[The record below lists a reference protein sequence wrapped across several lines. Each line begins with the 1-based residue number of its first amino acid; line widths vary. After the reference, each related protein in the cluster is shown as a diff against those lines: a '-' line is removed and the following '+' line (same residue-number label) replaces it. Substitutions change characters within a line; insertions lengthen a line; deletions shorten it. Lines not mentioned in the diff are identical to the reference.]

1 MRSRFVL
8 ALGLT
13 FFLLGLLDVAIKVE
27 RIEASGTIYLR
38 ANGAV
43 EGTDKI
49 ATVDNVTYTF
59 VGNINDSI
67 VIERSNIIVN
77 GNGHTLQGSG
87 SGNAFYWHVINN
99 VTVRSIDIRD
109 FACGVYLA
117 SASLSTV
124 SGNTITNSQIGV
136 RLDGGANNTIS
147 ENTITNSQ
155 TGVSLRYGSND
166 QTFFGNTITNS
177 SNYAIYSDGC
187 STNTFSANTIRE
199 SGTGVSLE
207 YGSSNNYLS
216 ENTITNSQ
224 TGVFLYYLSNNN
236 TVSGNTITNSAT
248 CGVSL
253 RSSNNVV
260 SGNTIANSHFGV
272 YLDSGGNEIY
282 HNNFINYTSPASA
295 MASARWDDGYP
306 SGGNY
311 WSDYLTRYPDAAEN
325 DSSAIW
331 GTSYV
336 IDVNNTDRYPLMGTF
351 SDFKVTAE
359 YHVQI
364 ICNSSISDFQFNGTA
379 ILFDVTGVEGT
390 TGFCRICIPKS
401 LLNAT
406 YRVFVNGTEVTSNLL
421 PFSNSTH
428 SYLYFN
434 YTHSTQEIIIIPEF
448 PCSFILPLCILGILL
463 AVIVFK
469 RKHDYCRG

>member
-136 RLDGGANNTIS
+136 RLDGGANNTI
-147 ENTITNSQ
+147 
-155 TGVSLRYGSND
+155 
-166 QTFFGNTITNS
+166 
-177 SNYAIYSDGC
+177 
-187 STNTFSANTIRE
+187 
-199 SGTGVSLE
+199 
-207 YGSSNNYLS
+207 S